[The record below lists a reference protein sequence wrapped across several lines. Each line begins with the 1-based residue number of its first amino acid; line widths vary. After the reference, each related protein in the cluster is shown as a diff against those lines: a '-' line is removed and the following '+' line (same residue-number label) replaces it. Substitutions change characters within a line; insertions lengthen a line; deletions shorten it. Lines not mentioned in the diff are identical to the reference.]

1 MNQPMHAPYGGASL
15 NAAQRNRVLRNT
27 YALLA
32 VSLLPT
38 VAGAWLGVSTGIVA
52 SLGLGL
58 SFILFMGVSFGFMWA
73 IEKNKNS
80 SAGVYLLL
88 GFTFFMGLML
98 SRLVGSVLGFS
109 NGGKLIGVAFGGTA
123 AVFCAMAM
131 LASVI
136 KRDLSGMGKF
146 LTVGAVIMLVAI
158 VANIF
163 LASSALMLTIIVAM
177 LGLFSAFLLY
187 DLKRIMDG
195 GETNYVT
202 ATLAVYLDLYNIF
215 QSLLSLL
222 GIFGGERE

>member
-1 MNQPMHAPYGGASL
+1 MNQPMHASYGGVSL
-15 NAAQRNRVLRNT
+15 DAAQRNRVLRNT

-32 VSLLPT
+32 VSLVPT

-52 SLGLGL
+52 GLGMGM
-58 SFILFMGVSFGFMWA
+58 SFILFMAVSFGFMWA
-73 IEKNKNS
+73 IEKNKNKP
-80 SAGVYLLL
+80 AGVYLLL

-98 SRLVGSVLGFS
+98 SRLVGSVLGLS

-136 KRDLSGMGKF
+136 KRDLSSMGKF
-146 LTVGAVIMLVAI
+146 LTVGAVILLVAV

-195 GETNYVT
+195 GETNYVS

>member
-1 MNQPMHAPYGGASL
+1 MNQPMYPAFGGTVI

-32 VSLLPT
+32 LSMLPT

-52 SLGLGL
+52 SLGVGMSL
-58 SFILFMGVSFGFMWA
+58 ILFLGVSFGFMWA
-73 IEKNKNS
+73 IEKNKDRA
-80 SAGVYLLL
+80 AGVYLLL

-98 SRLVGSVLGFS
+98 SRLVGQVLGFS
-109 NGGKLIGVAFGGTA
+109 NGGKLVATAFAGTS

-131 LASVI
+131 LSSVV
-136 KRDLSGMGKF
+136 KRDVSSMGKF
-146 LTVGAVIMLVAI
+146 LTVGAVILLVAV
-158 VANIF
+158 VANVF
-163 LASSALMLTIIVAM
+163 LQSSALMLTILVAM
-177 LGLFSAFLLY
+177 LGLFSAFLFY

-202 ATLAVYLDLYNIF
+202 ATLAVYLDVFNIF

-222 GIFGGERE
+222 GILGGERE

>member
-1 MNQPMHAPYGGASL
+1 MNQPMHAPYGGISL

-52 SLGLGL
+52 GLGMGM
-58 SFILFMGVSFGFMWA
+58 SFILFMAVSFGFMWA

-80 SAGVYLLL
+80 STGVYLLL

-98 SRLVGSVLGFS
+98 SRLVGSVLGLS

-136 KRDLSGMGKF
+136 KRDLSSMGKF
-146 LTVGAVIMLVAI
+146 LTVGAVILLVAI

-195 GETNYVT
+195 GETNYVS